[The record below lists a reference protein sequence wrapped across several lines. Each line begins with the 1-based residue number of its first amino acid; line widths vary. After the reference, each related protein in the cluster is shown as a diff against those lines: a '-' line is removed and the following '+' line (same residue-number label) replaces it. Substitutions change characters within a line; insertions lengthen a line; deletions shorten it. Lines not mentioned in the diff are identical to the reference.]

1 MARRH
6 ENFRNCHVHTQLL
19 RTGIPWQEDGGKGV
33 TAGAQQV
40 FSQGR
45 LGVTERGAEATA
57 DQLEAEGYRILRQM

>member
-1 MARRH
+1 M
-6 ENFRNCHVHTQLL
+6 
-19 RTGIPWQEDGGKGV
+19 GGKGV